1 LKSERVA
8 SSGTILTYGLIVM
21 TVTHTITHVFQRM
34 PSALFPTLMKPTEFN
49 LTLQQV
55 GLIAAIPPLCSAL
68 LSIPMGLLSDRYGS
82 NRMVLISMAVSAAG
96 CLIASQ
102 AQTPLMFIVA
112 ISLLSINTTI
122 YHPAAYSFTT
132 KLVKPRNRP
141 RALGIHGA
149 GGTLGMSVG
158 PISLSILMGLFAYKW
173 RQVYIFWLIPV
184 ILGVLAVLR
193 LKSEPTDDVQVEIDE
208 KIENDSK
215 GEATSLLTMGLLMFL
230 AFVGINTIGR
240 SMIASFLPIYMVNVK
255 GLSNS
260 LSNLIYGSN
269 TLMGLVA
276 APLGGAFAVR
286 FGEKRWLLAV
296 LLFSYVSIALAFLVP
311 SDIAFVAF
319 YLLSGFFN
327 FLGMAANSSIVA
339 KLSSSQQRGLGYALY
354 FLPGS
359 IMGAVAPVLAAY
371 IGDAYG
377 LSAIFYASLIVY
389 FTGLFVLKFFVK
401 VRPS

>member
-1 LKSERVA
+1 LKSETV
-8 SSGTILTYGLIVM
+8 SSSDTIITYGLIVM

-208 KIENDSK
+208 KIENDSR

-230 AFVGINTIGR
+230 VSVGINTIGR

-296 LLFSYVSIALAFLVP
+296 LLFSYVSIGLAFVIP

-389 FTGLFVLKFFVK
+389 FAGLFVLKFFVK

>member
-1 LKSERVA
+1 MKSERA
-8 SSGTILTYGLIVM
+8 SSSGTIITYGLIVM

-208 KIENDSK
+208 KIENDSR

-296 LLFSYVSIALAFLVP
+296 LLFSYVSIGLAFVIP

-377 LSAIFYASLIVY
+377 LGAIFYASLIVY
-389 FTGLFVLKFFVK
+389 FAGLFVLKFFVK